1 MEDEKSDVNV
11 PSTTPDTGDVK
22 PAPGPGRG
30 LVGLKVT
37 PLTDELRRKHGI
49 DKKIKGLLVTEIDPD
64 SPAAQKGV
72 KVGDVIVE
80 VAQEE
85 VSTADDLNKSVEKV
99 RRAGRKAVLLRVE
112 DGKGDMRFVAV
123 PIE

>member
-1 MEDEKSDVNV
+1 
-11 PSTTPDTGDVK
+11 
-22 PAPGPGRG
+22 
-30 LVGLKVT
+30 
-37 PLTDELRRKHGI
+37 LRRKHGI